1 MSQRKESAE
10 VCEVR
15 HLGEIYRTAK
25 SGAETVLSLLPYVKD
40 ERMKSLMT
48 RQIDGYEKCAACAA
62 EELEILGE
70 KAKASNAIA
79 RFSSR
84 LGATFGT
91 MINSTRSH
99 VAEMMLQALNAGITG
114 MTRILNAGGEEG
126 AARRLARDLVAFEEY
141 HRTHLLRYL

>member
-10 VCEVR
+10 ACEVR

-25 SGAETVLSLLPYVKD
+25 AGADTVLSLLPYVKD
-40 ERMKSLMT
+40 ERMKSLLT

-62 EELEILGE
+62 EALAGLGE
-70 KAKASNAIA
+70 RARPTNAVA

-99 VAEMMLQALNAGITG
+99 VAELMLQALNAGITG

-126 AARRLARDLVAFEEY
+126 TAYHLARDLVAFEEY